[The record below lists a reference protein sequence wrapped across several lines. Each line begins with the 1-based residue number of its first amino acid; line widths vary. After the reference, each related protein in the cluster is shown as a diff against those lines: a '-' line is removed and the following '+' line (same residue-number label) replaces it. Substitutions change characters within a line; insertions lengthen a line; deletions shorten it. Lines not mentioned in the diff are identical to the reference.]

1 MKDAPLE
8 ITISDNEIMDL
19 LEQVKMRYGYDF
31 LNYSKASLKR
41 RIQRFAENN
50 RFDNFFDLKHRIIN
64 SKGFFGG
71 FVAEIMVNV
80 TEMFRDPD
88 SLVSLQEHVYPF
100 LYTYPVIKIWHAG
113 CASGEEVYSNAI
125 LLKENKLL
133 KKSKIYAT
141 DLSQRAIQHAQNGSY
156 PLKFIIEYE
165 KNYLNS
171 GGKNTLLSYFK
182 INQDTAHINPLLKTN
197 IIFSL
202 QNLAT
207 DSSFN
212 EFNLI
217 VCKNVLI
224 YFNRELQNR
233 VIELFYDSLCMFGY
247 LALGSKESLVGSVLK
262 DKFEVIDRKA
272 KIYRKIA

>member
-1 MKDAPLE
+1 MKGAPLN
-8 ITISDNEIMDL
+8 ITISDDEITDL

-88 SLVSLQEHVYPF
+88 SLVSLQQHVFPF

-113 CASGEEVYSNAI
+113 CASGEEVYSNVI

-133 KKSKIYAT
+133 KKTKIYAT
-141 DLSQRAIQHAQNGSY
+141 DLSQPAIQYAQNGSY
-156 PLKFIIEYE
+156 PLKFILEYE
-165 KNYLNS
+165 KNYIHS

-182 INQDTAHINPLLKTN
+182 INHDTAHINPLLKTN

-247 LALGSKESLVGSVLK
+247 LALGSKESLVGSRLK
-262 DKFEVIDRKA
+262 DKFELIDRKA
-272 KIYRKIA
+272 KIYRKIG